1 MEEWK
6 VAAQN
11 PVRVHSDNRDTAN
24 YEDGNSTHNGSTD
37 GMKDQW
43 TSVLPSRIKKGHT
56 LS

>member
-24 YEDGNSTHNGSTD
+24 YEDGNSAHNGSTD
-37 GMKDQW
+37 SMKDQW